1 MPTTWSRRRSTSLN
15 YDNLGETVTPD
26 VIVRAARAG
35 MMQKIRTE
43 AHATR
48 TLALRNSAL
57 QSSAPQSSHVVRTAP
72 SVWTTPTPRPSRIGW
87 DRSAGNGAC
96 DICQTGH
103 HGPCHLLGGIG
114 RRVNGHEKKILYDA
128 FMKEKGGAPNLSRR
142 AKVDLGVQVVKIQGW
157 ELRELRGGDHGR
169 MSVPSVG
176 PSQQTHLE
184 RTKLQRNTAG
194 THRHRKRQQEG
205 RQVRGNV
212 QQCSRRV
219 FRMFSLGRS

>member
-1 MPTTWSRRRSTSLN
+1 M
-15 YDNLGETVTPD
+15 
-26 VIVRAARAG
+26 
-35 MMQKIRTE
+35 
-43 AHATR
+43 
-48 TLALRNSAL
+48 
-57 QSSAPQSSHVVRTAP
+57 
-72 SVWTTPTPRPSRIGW
+72 
-87 DRSAGNGAC
+87 
-96 DICQTGH
+96 
-103 HGPCHLLGGIG
+103 
-114 RRVNGHEKKILYDA
+114 YDA

>member
-48 TLALRNSAL
+48 TLALQNSAL
-57 QSSAPQSSHVVRTAP
+57 QSSAPQSSHVVRTAL

-96 DICQTGH
+96 DICQTGQ

-114 RRVNGHEKKILYDA
+114 RRA
-128 FMKEKGGAPNLSRR
+128 
-142 AKVDLGVQVVKIQGW
+142 KIQGW